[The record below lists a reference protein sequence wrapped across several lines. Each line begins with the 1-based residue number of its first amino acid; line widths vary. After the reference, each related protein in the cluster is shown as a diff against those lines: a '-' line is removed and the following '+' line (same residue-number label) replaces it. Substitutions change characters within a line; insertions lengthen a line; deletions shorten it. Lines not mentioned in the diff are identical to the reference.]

1 MISIRLITLACL
13 QMFTYIV
20 LCVVYICKYVYSYL
34 CIVKENIPL
43 KKLQDWYA
51 KNHERQLSGRYITAK
66 MIAPLLEQL
75 DGFCTLTHVGN
86 SVANR
91 PIHTLQLGVGK
102 TRVLMWSQMHGNE
115 STTTKAIFDVL
126 LAFQDEDLP
135 SLKALLE
142 QLTICIVPILNPDGA
157 HLYTR
162 NNANDVDLNRD
173 SQTQSQPESVVLKE
187 LFERFNPD
195 ICFNLH
201 GQRTIFG
208 FEDTGAPSVLSFL
221 SPSADSDRSITLS
234 RKRSM
239 SIITSINDTFKELL
253 PKQIG
258 RYDDGFNINCV
269 GDTFQNKE
277 VPTVLF
283 EAGHTPND
291 YEREICR
298 EYIFLSIIS
307 ALKASVTEEMYDT
320 SRYFEIPEHQKCYCD
335 ILIKNTSSGDI
346 AIMYQECL
354 KGDKVV
360 FIPKLADNTITKAF
374 FGHRVIEAK
383 GGEAKIVFK
392 DKEDEMSDI
401 VELTLNN
408 ERIL

>member
-1 MISIRLITLACL
+1 MISIRLTILACL

-20 LCVVYICKYVYSYL
+20 LSIVYICKYVYSYL

-43 KKLQDWYA
+43 KKP
-51 KNHERQLSGRYITAK
+51 K

-135 SLKALLE
+135 
-142 QLTICIVPILNPDGA
+142 PDGA

-239 SIITSINDTFKELL
+239 SIITSIRIKKCLQCSLRRGILL
-253 PKQIG
+253 MIMSVK
-258 RYDDGFNINCV
+258 YV
-269 GDTFQNKE
+269 E
-277 VPTVLF
+277 
-283 EAGHTPND
+283 
-291 YEREICR
+291 
-298 EYIFLSIIS
+298 SIS
-307 ALKASVTEEMYDT
+307 FYL
-320 SRYFEIPEHQKCYCD
+320 
-335 ILIKNTSSGDI
+335 L
-346 AIMYQECL
+346 
-354 KGDKVV
+354 
-360 FIPKLADNTITKAF
+360 
-374 FGHRVIEAK
+374 
-383 GGEAKIVFK
+383 
-392 DKEDEMSDI
+392 
-401 VELTLNN
+401 
-408 ERIL
+408 